1 MGDVPK
7 PESTLEHFLEARIP
21 SMLENQSLTALP
33 GVRVGHWTNQLAR
46 TGCTVILLPKGGAV
60 ASVEVRGGA
69 PGTRETALLEPEKS
83 VKQIHA
89 LLFSGGSAF
98 GLAAATGVVDF
109 LEGQG
114 EGVQTPAA
122 KVPIVPTA
130 VIYDLAVGDSS
141 VRPNADSGMAAC
153 HAASSDPVQG
163 GRVGAGTG
171 AMVGKVF
178 GLEFAQAG
186 GLGNAALKIGG
197 FTIAALVVAN
207 ATGDIINE
215 SGQVIAGAQ
224 RKDGSRPSRLESLER
239 MMQTDQI
246 AFLEHTN
253 TTLVAVGT
261 DAPLTK
267 LECYRLAQAA
277 QMGLARGTRPSH
289 TPFDGDTA
297 FAFSVTQITPATP
310 EAPMNALVAATQEV
324 VMMALL
330 DAVQTRD

>member
-1 MGDVPK
+1 
-7 PESTLEHFLEARIP
+7 
-21 SMLENQSLTALP
+21 MLENQSLTVLS
-33 GVRVGHWTNQLAR
+33 GVRVGHWTNQVAR
-46 TGCTVILLPKGGAV
+46 TGCTVILLPKGGAT

-83 VKQIHA
+83 VKQVHA
-89 LLFSGGSAF
+89 ILLSGGSAF
-98 GLAAATGVVDF
+98 GLAAATGVVEF
-109 LEGQG
+109 LEQHG
-114 EGVQTPAA
+114 EGVQTPAG

-130 VIYDLAVGDSS
+130 VIYDLAVGDASA
-141 VRPNADSGMAAC
+141 RPNADSGLAAC

-178 GLEFAQAG
+178 GLEFAQPG

-197 FTIAALVVAN
+197 FTVAALVVAN
-207 ATGDIINE
+207 ATGDIVDD
-215 SGQVIAGAQ
+215 SGQVLAGAR

-261 DAPLTK
+261 DAPLSK

-297 FAFSVTQITPATP
+297 FAFSVTPITSSIS

-330 DAVQTRD
+330 DAVRTRD

>member
-1 MGDVPK
+1 
-7 PESTLEHFLEARIP
+7 
-21 SMLENQSLTALP
+21 MLKNQSLTVLS
-33 GVRVGHWTNQLAR
+33 GVRVGHWTNQVAR
-46 TGCTVILLPKGGAV
+46 TGCTVILLPKGGAT

-83 VKQIHA
+83 VKQVHA
-89 LLFSGGSAF
+89 ILLSGGSAF

-109 LEGQG
+109 LEQHG
-114 EGVQTPAA
+114 EGVQTPAG

-130 VIYDLAVGDSS
+130 VIYDLAVGDAS
-141 VRPNADSGMAAC
+141 VRPNADSGLVAC

-178 GLEFAQAG
+178 GLEFAQVG

-197 FTIAALVVAN
+197 FTVAALVVAN
-207 ATGDIINE
+207 ATGDIVDD
-215 SGQVIAGAQ
+215 SGQVLAGAR
-224 RKDGSRPSRLESLER
+224 RKDGSRPTRFESLER
-239 MMQTDQI
+239 MMQIDQI

-261 DAPLTK
+261 DAALSK

-297 FAFSVTQITPATP
+297 FAFSVTPSTSDLP

-330 DAVQTRD
+330 DAVRTRD

>member
-1 MGDVPK
+1 
-7 PESTLEHFLEARIP
+7 
-21 SMLENQSLTALP
+21 MLENRSLTALP
-33 GVRVGHWTNQLAR
+33 GVRVGHWTHESAR

-60 ASVEVRGGA
+60 ASAEVRGGA

-83 VKQIHA
+83 VQGVHA

-109 LEGQG
+109 LEAAG
-114 EGVQTPAA
+114 EGVQTPAG
-122 KVPIVPTA
+122 KIPIVPTA
-130 VIYDLAVGDSS
+130 VIYDLAVGDASL
-141 VRPNADSGMAAC
+141 RPDANSGLAAC
-153 HAASSDPVQG
+153 RAASSDPVQS
-163 GRVGAGTG
+163 GRLGAGTG

-178 GLEFAQAG
+178 GVQAAQQG
-186 GLGNAALKIGG
+186 GLGNAAIRIGG
-197 FTIAALVVAN
+197 ITVAAMVVAN
-207 ATGDIINE
+207 ATGDIVNE
-215 SGQVIAGAQ
+215 SGQVVAGA
-224 RKDGSRPSRLESLER
+224 RKPDGSRPSRQESLER

-261 DAPLTK
+261 DAPLSK

-277 QMGLARGTRPSH
+277 QIGLARGTRPSH

-297 FAFSVTQITPATP
+297 FAFSVAPVTPGMP
-310 EAPMNALVAATQEV
+310 PAPINALVAATQDV

-330 DAVQTRD
+330 EAVQTQDESRNRI